1 MEHVMEASRLYLSKA
16 KRSYPI
22 QPDTIRSSHPSP
34 RKAKALNR
42 LSTPR
47 TREDNNMNNT
57 VDTFGSRVIMPSKIE
72 ETYADILDDISDEV
86 YVPSYMRQKMISAII
101 ETENPK
107 AYQMMK
113 HFKAPFMTCSNEK
126 KARMQRH
133 KPLMCKPRTLNK
145 DPRKFQTIC
154 AQDKISSQDIF
165 TEKLI
170 KVMLILRHKDNK
182 SYQLN
187 LQSREQAKASLR
199 SVHIKVVVSS
209 YFGSILQSAKRNFV
223 RRERKL
229 LYERLLYEQK
239 CIESQKRIAKKWR
252 QYLAYVKA
260 KAIIDEMRSIKNME
274 LKREQEDEQ
283 LFLDRMKQRM
293 NQENTVFTAWRAKNM
308 DISLVGARGR
318 HCDENEPSVGQP
330 GRNIPP
336 IENSSSHTPGMPG
349 RPNSIS
355 KGKAARDPHIDAL
368 MLKYGNIHVSNQDGL
383 FRKKRF
389 FDIQL

>member
-1 MEHVMEASRLYLSKA
+1 MEASRLYLSKA

-170 KVMLILRHKDNK
+170 KV
-182 SYQLN
+182 ST
-187 LQSREQAKASLR
+187 
-199 SVHIKVVVSS
+199 
-209 YFGSILQSAKRNFV
+209 
-223 RRERKL
+223 
-229 LYERLLYEQK
+229 
-239 CIESQKRIAKKWR
+239 AKKPPPTCTVLVNLDVFDFLLHHMMWTGLTCYWF
-252 QYLAYVKA
+252 QSNI
-260 KAIIDEMRSIKNME
+260 AITCRHFYIHSI
-274 LKREQEDEQ
+274 
-283 LFLDRMKQRM
+283 
-293 NQENTVFTAWRAKNM
+293 
-308 DISLVGARGR
+308 
-318 HCDENEPSVGQP
+318 
-330 GRNIPP
+330 
-336 IENSSSHTPGMPG
+336 
-349 RPNSIS
+349 
-355 KGKAARDPHIDAL
+355 
-368 MLKYGNIHVSNQDGL
+368 
-383 FRKKRF
+383 
-389 FDIQL
+389 